1 MQNQGLLKYLALMTC
16 LEENIENVHSWPV
29 EEPLHE
35 LAKDCEVIIV
45 GCKPQEIS
53 SPDVEM
59 GLTEPVEKA
68 IPEAMDIILKEIG
81 VK

>member
-16 LEENIENVHSWPV
+16 LDENVHSWPV